1 MNEQFC
7 LTVFVRGKVE
17 FRPNLVDLYLESYT
31 LVSMFQALGFFPK
44 LPEMTLKQTNKNK
57 TSPFFLGSR
66 LTHPKYFLTSAF
78 CCSRLFV
85 VTNTFLYM
93 RSMFLISLSVKSSK
107 TGTENRVNINEA
119 FESMPEMKSAERLH
133 RLR

>member
-1 MNEQFC
+1 MNEQYC

-17 FRPNLVDLYLESYT
+17 FRPNLADFYT
-31 LVSMFQALGFFPK
+31 FVSMFQALEFFPK
-44 LPEMTLKQTNKNK
+44 LPETTLKQTSKK
-57 TSPFFLGSR
+57 KKSSPFFFGSR
-66 LTHPKYFLTSAF
+66 LTHPRYFLTSAF

-107 TGTENRVNINEA
+107 TGSENRVNINEA
-119 FESMPEMKSAERLH
+119 FESMPEMKDFNAAERLQ
-133 RLR
+133 R